1 MAELETVFE
10 GIEGV
15 KGACAVEII
24 PNEGVLAV
32 LVSKLP
38 NSCITEE
45 MLEKIAEKKL
55 QSVKFKGGIY
65 IVDEIPRTLSVAS
78 KVVREEARE
87 LALKLAHTKQLDM
100 QRKIIEIK
108 N

>member
-1 MAELETVFE
+1 M
-10 GIEGV
+10 
-15 KGACAVEII
+15 KGACTVEII

-45 MLEKIAEKKL
+45 MLEKNANEKL
-55 QSVKFKGGIY
+55 QDIELEGGIH
-65 IVDEIPRTLSVAS
+65 IVDEMPRTQSVAS

-87 LALKLAHTKQLDM
+87 LVLKLARLK
-100 QRKIIEIK
+100 K
-108 N
+108 